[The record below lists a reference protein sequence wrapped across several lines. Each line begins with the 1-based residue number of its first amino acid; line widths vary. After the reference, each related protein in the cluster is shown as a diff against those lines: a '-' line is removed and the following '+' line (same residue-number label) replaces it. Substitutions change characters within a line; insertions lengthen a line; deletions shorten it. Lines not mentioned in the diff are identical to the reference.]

1 MAFKPGLFH
10 VPFSPPPPLFCF
22 FLFCLELKETLV
34 VLCYQAAMGV
44 KSCWLPY
51 SFSRGLVFV
60 ALTHREVFTHR
71 FLDQFLDTSSTKK
84 AAPTVLDPVLSSSLS
99 FFFFFFFILISLF
112 SLPGSPLCHSSILCD
127 FHYASSQSSCC
138 CFGACP
144 GQSSN
149 GSVGEVSMQVNLISH
164 PGTGEHKVSVKG
176 EIFLFTQTCFL
187 QFSIQNVFTLANV
200 QRLTTDSS
208 WR

>member
-1 MAFKPGLFH
+1 MF
-10 VPFSPPPPLFCF
+10 PFSPPPPLLLFLVLPRAKGNPGCALLPGCHGGEIMLAPLLFFSGFSFCSSDTQRSVYTP
-22 FLFCLELKETLV
+22 LFGSISGYLIYKKKLHP
-34 VLCYQAAMGV
+34 QF
-44 KSCWLPY
+44 WIP
-51 SFSRGLVFV
+51 SFHPR
-60 ALTHREVFTHR
+60 
-71 FLDQFLDTSSTKK
+71 
-84 AAPTVLDPVLSSSLS
+84 SL
-99 FFFFFFFILISLF
+99 FFFFSILISLF

>member
-1 MAFKPGLFH
+1 M
-10 VPFSPPPPLFCF
+10 
-22 FLFCLELKETLV
+22 
-34 VLCYQAAMGV
+34 LCYQAARGV

-84 AAPTVLDPVLSSSLS
+84 SCTHSFGSRPFILAL
-99 FFFFFFFILISLF
+99 FFFFSILISLF